1 MDKRPKSVPKPYE
14 IEISSSAE
22 TTYLAYKD
30 RADKALE
37 RGDVTNYHITAFN
50 MIKDAFRAIQGNP
63 TDRKYALAGNL
74 ACVYRIKKGR
84 MRICWI
90 ASSDENR
97 ICILFVSETLRKD
110 GDARD
115 PYAVFTKMVMSGKFS
130 NLFAEL
136 GVALPD
142 RGCDYRIQ

>member
-22 TTYLAYKD
+22 ITYLAYKD
-30 RADKALE
+30 RAEKALE
-37 RGDVTNYHITAFN
+37 RGDATNSHITAFN
-50 MIKDAFRAIQGNP
+50 MIRDAFRAIQANP

-84 MRICWI
+84 MRICYI
-90 ASSDENR
+90 VSTDESR
-97 ICILFVSETLRKD
+97 ACILFISETLRKE

-115 PYAVFTKMVMSGKFS
+115 PYALFTKMVMSGKFS
-130 NLFAEL
+130 DLFAEL

-142 RGCDYRIQ
+142 QGCDYRIQ